1 MCPMKVARR
10 RYVSCEGGSWVVC
23 TCHMK
28 VIHGVMCPMKVV
40 RRRYVSCEGGSYAVC
55 VL

>member
-1 MCPMKVARR
+1 MCL
-10 RYVSCEGGSWVVC
+10 
-23 TCHMK
+23 MK